1 MTTKE
6 QFESGLRLDQYMAG
20 IAQNKENFRANFIKA
35 VESFSPEDI
44 AFFRALPEKINI
56 AVVTEDDSQDA
67 LRDVPVISRM
77 SVEVGKIL
85 LRLFR
90 VTEMPELVRLL
101 AVDAGLIG
109 PGAAERRHLPL
120 IVFYHA
126 DIRVIGVHT
135 RRVPAIDAEL
145 LKRQSDWVALHPE
158 IPDVAREIE
167 DMTPISRTR
176 LNQALYSMTGEQRQ
190 HWARVTLEA
199 WRALIGA
206 AFAPAAAAV
215 SPPATGAS
223 DGGVSAAPA
232 AVVAT
237 SAGPDNDTA
246 SAAAQTAKSGPAG
259 RAAVVPVPTVVPTP
273 SQPDNS

>member
-90 VTEMPELVRLL
+90 VSEMPELVRLL

-120 IVFYHA
+120 IVFYHT
-126 DIRVIGVHT
+126 DMRVIGVHT
-135 RRVPAIDAEL
+135 RRVLAIDTEL
-145 LKRQSDWVALHPE
+145 HKRQGDWVAAHPE
-158 IPDVAREIE
+158 IADGARAIE

-199 WRALIGA
+199 WRGLIA
-206 AFAPAAAAV
+206 AEFAPAAEGHVAVSGAGAGSVPQSGAAAV
-215 SPPATGAS
+215 EPASQA
-223 DGGVSAAPA
+223 VPSAVPKPA
-232 AVVAT
+232 Q
-237 SAGPDNDTA
+237 A
-246 SAAAQTAKSGPAG
+246 SAAAINAPPGPPAG
-259 RAAVVPVPTVVPTP
+259 TAST
-273 SQPDNS
+273 